1 MVNLKGA
8 FYEKEAVIINNTAIS
23 FFTPFPSPVYKDGG
37 TRAYTA
43 LTYKIVRWQRL
54 QDSGKVFKKT
64 KVYPIPLNFL
74 TVDALWEK
82 ELEKIEP

>member
-1 MVNLKGA
+1 MKKKLLLL
-8 FYEKEAVIINNTAIS
+8 IIPLFL

-74 TVDALWEK
+74 TVDELWEK
-82 ELEKIEP
+82 ELEEMNP

>member
-1 MVNLKGA
+1 MKKKLLLL
-8 FYEKEAVIINNTAIS
+8 IIPLILIL
-23 FFTPFPSPVYKDGG
+23 FTPVPSPVYKDGG

-54 QDSGKVFKKT
+54 QNNGEIFKKT

>member
-1 MVNLKGA
+1 MKKKLLLL
-8 FYEKEAVIINNTAIS
+8 IIPLIL
-23 FFTPFPSPVYKDGG
+23 FLFTPVPSPVYKDGG

-64 KVYPIPLNFL
+64 KVYPFPLNFL
-74 TVDALWEK
+74 TVDELWEK
-82 ELEKIEP
+82 ELEEMNP

>member
-1 MVNLKGA
+1 MKKKLLLL
-8 FYEKEAVIINNTAIS
+8 IPLILL
-23 FFTPFPSPVYKDGG
+23 FTPVPSPVYKDGG

-54 QDSGKVFKKT
+54 QNNGEIFKKT
-64 KVYPIPLNFL
+64 KVYPVPLNFL

-82 ELEKIEP
+82 ELEKIDP

>member
-1 MVNLKGA
+1 MKKKLLLL
-8 FYEKEAVIINNTAIS
+8 IIPLIL
-23 FFTPFPSPVYKDGG
+23 FFTPVPSPVYKDGG

-64 KVYPIPLNFL
+64 KVYPVPLNFL
-74 TVDALWEK
+74 TIDALWEK
-82 ELEKIEP
+82 ELEEMNP

>member
-1 MVNLKGA
+1 MKKKLLLL
-8 FYEKEAVIINNTAIS
+8 IIPLILL
-23 FFTPFPSPVYKDGG
+23 FTPVPSPVYKDGG

-74 TVDALWEK
+74 TVDELWEK
-82 ELEKIEP
+82 ELEEMIP

>member
-1 MVNLKGA
+1 MKKKLLLFVAL
-8 FYEKEAVIINNTAIS
+8 ILIL
-23 FFTPFPSPVYKDGG
+23 FTPVPSPVYKDGG

-54 QDSGKVFKKT
+54 QNNGEIFKKT

-74 TVDALWEK
+74 TVDELWEK
-82 ELEKIEP
+82 ELEEMNP

>member
-1 MVNLKGA
+1 MKKKLLLL
-8 FYEKEAVIINNTAIS
+8 IIPLILIL
-23 FFTPFPSPVYKDGG
+23 FTPVPSPVYKDGG

-43 LTYKIVRWQRL
+43 PTYKIVRWQRL

-74 TVDALWEK
+74 TVDELWEK
-82 ELEKIEP
+82 ELEEMNP